1 MAGGS
6 SKWRAWLT
14 AFLYNCAFSLACDNH
29 VAEKIDLLGRLIEGI
44 QLTALALHPALTGW
58 GQSGVQL
65 FLSYFLLEF
74 GSSTEFYALVIV
86 VLFMFLMF
94 ARLGIQVASYGI
106 APVSRFLHFGRISFK
121 VVQTILCLPVA
132 VVVAR
137 VLDDNAIILLSAAD
151 SSNTGDAGGGAPG
164 NSNSTATAIAN
175 IVLAVVVFGIALLP
189 TMVTL
194 TFLSPPDH
202 ARITGL
208 TRISSRQ
215 QLWVG
220 LLKLAL
226 GASYSLL
233 GAQARYTTISGLL
246 ALLASIFIVPYYGAG
261 LPNLLSTMWVAL
273 PTFFAIVALFLPGT
287 GTTATSS
294 PFFMT
299 AIIGAIPFA
308 AAMGALYVLRL
319 QYLLRGTGFWER
331 ELRNLGHYW
340 KSVGAHTSRWRASA
354 VRRASQAVGGTAG
367 GEAPAT
373 PATPSAAG
381 NAGHGDAAT
390 TAAAEAVFPAL
401 PPDVVLS
408 RCRFHLEVVT
418 AAYYIHFAS
427 HGKAMPWVVDFT
439 TRATKKFAGNVMLQE
454 LLILWLGYFDA
465 GSAHQRAVVNNMIR
479 KLVARH
485 MVFWDVRFTFF
496 RILKMHEM
504 ATYRQQEDLRR
515 FTNLDLARYIHN
527 FTLARKEHTV
537 ALRWACHFWKSASSD
552 HPNIDTIDFLAGR
565 MQKHQTR
572 SLRHYRILLY
582 SFPSV
587 ISLLRCYASF
597 VLDCLNNRS
606 LAEEIL
612 EHAEKLQEDRM
623 ESRSAVPYHH
633 AATVAALRPAPSS
646 VAVDNPSTV
655 SLPMMASG
663 PSPGDSARQMMPP
676 PASPNKSA
684 SGNIRARRSN
694 NGSTDLLQ
702 TPGAT
707 GGGDDTYSEHTR
719 TSSHAHSSDVLQSI
733 NAQSIFD
740 VDSFEEQRHG
750 LAMAGLRKLAQRI
763 VLSLGVLLAGIIALY
778 LIGVNVMASEAA
790 DRASMLDAG
799 DLRISFLQASYDI
812 LTLNHQLA
820 TNATVADMTRTQQSL
835 ILSGANVMIT
845 LNAMFNRSST
855 IGTNLNFWATPFAY
869 DFNTGTTVNPMAFIR
884 QFGLSLYSSGLY
896 PAAYLDATYGD
907 LVWLTTNVLPPTDPD
922 AFLAGSTA
930 FVKAFQQF
938 YETNVAARG
947 RLMHVTG
954 IVLSCLPVVVFLV
967 LFLPIWIKLS
977 REITGV
983 MRLYGR
989 IPRRVAQVLAQEMS
1003 ECLKEQME
1011 SDGVDS
1017 ADMPAGAGSGGGGG
1031 GGGGKDGGGAAGSR
1045 EQLARR
1051 STAAD
1056 ADSTKGAGALSSGST
1071 STGSTGGTGDDWSGL
1086 NSGQDRLAR
1095 NHQLMARSLWLVVAM
1110 LVLISAVTV
1119 GLLMSF
1125 VIAIDYSSERAS
1137 IINYSGGRMS
1147 YMFRALTYA
1156 RELTYM
1162 NGTTANA
1169 TLLRGLMVRH
1179 AETARQIHEGVL
1191 FGNRSMN
1198 IGRTFGYVVPADS
1211 ITFTRSC
1218 NGGLECISIEEGFAF
1233 FTLTARR
1240 IYDTGTVT
1248 PGSLGVLTAIASNG
1262 TNFRNNIMAVRNV
1275 YSMLHAPEIAMANT
1289 ASTGLFACIFPLY
1302 VVMGVALYY
1311 PLSSVANFIRRTR
1324 YAPFSEF
1331 VFVMIVVGH
1340 TYAWTPVR
1348 NILFQLPEETVVKIP
1363 PVRDYLRTGA
1373 IDLSHISVFSRKRR
1387 AAKKPTTSGTP
1398 ASAAAA
1404 ETTGKRRRSQVAADA
1419 NARLRLSIGAA
1430 ASNEPPITID
1440 AATPTTAVN
1449 PRAPVTLQAPG
1460 DGDKGGGKGDPPPLS
1475 AMRRHTVPD
1484 SQRVVRIVDDRPF
1497 EVGAT
1502 ADDSTPLPRAR
1513 NSLDRA
1519 VSTSATAS
1527 ALVAP
1532 SHPPTASMFS
1542 STESNTASSSA
1553 SPSPRRAITRWIRQ
1567 QQEQLEEERRRAA
1580 SAAAAAVDGEPGER
1594 PRAISGQSIRRLL
1607 SLGNSGNA
1615 GGHGSAAPPPPQ
1627 PSRGAGAGGGEDAN
1641 GVPSIRAIP
1650 PSTGTLPK
1658 VESGPDAPSPV

>member
-6 SKWRAWLT
+6 SKWRARLT

-29 VAEKIDLLGRLIEGI
+29 VAEKIDLLGRLVEGI
-44 QLTALALHPALTGW
+44 QFTALALHPALTGW

-86 VLFMFLMF
+86 VLFMFLML

-106 APVSRFLHFGRISFK
+106 TPVSRFLHFGRISFK
-121 VVQTILCLPVA
+121 VVQTFMCLPVG
-132 VVVAR
+132 VVVTR
-137 VLDDNAIILLSAAD
+137 VLDDNVTILLNAAD
-151 SSNTGDAGGGAPG
+151 SASTGDTSGGAPG
-164 NSNSTATAIAN
+164 NSSSTSTATAIAN
-175 IVLAVVVFGIALLP
+175 IVLAVVVFVVCLFP
-189 TMVTL
+189 TMVTF

-208 TRISSRQ
+208 TRVSSRQ

-220 LLKLAL
+220 LLKLAM
-226 GASYSLL
+226 GVSYSLL
-233 GAQARYTTISGLL
+233 GVQSR
-246 ALLASIFIVPYYGAG
+246 
-261 LPNLLSTMWVAL
+261 TMWVAL
-273 PTFFAIVALFLPGT
+273 PIFFAIVALFLPGT
-287 GTTATSS
+287 GTTVTSS

-299 AIIGAIPFA
+299 AVVGAIPFA
-308 AAMGALYVLRL
+308 AAVGALYVLRV

-340 KSVGAHTSRWRASA
+340 KSVGSRTSRWRASA

-367 GEAPAT
+367 TEVPAT
-373 PATPSAAG
+373 PTTPSAAG
-381 NAGHGDAAT
+381 NSGNDDATTT

-408 RCRFHLEVVT
+408 RCRFHLEVVH

-485 MVFWDVRFTFF
+485 MVYWDVRFTFF

-515 FTNLDLARYIHN
+515 FTTLDLARYIHN

-623 ESRSAVPYHH
+623 ESRSAVPH
-633 AATVAALRPAPSS
+633 ATMVAALRPTASS
-646 VAVDNPSTV
+646 VAADNPSTV
-655 SLPMMASG
+655 SLPMVMSG

-676 PASPNKSA
+676 PTSPTKSA
-684 SGNIRARRSN
+684 SGGTMRARRSN

-702 TPGAT
+702 TPAGA
-707 GGGDDTYSEHTR
+707 GGGDDAYSEHTR

-750 LAMAGLRKLAQRI
+750 LAMAGLRKLTQRI

-778 LIGVNVMASEAA
+778 LIGVNVMAAEAA

-799 DLRISFLQASYDI
+799 DLRINFLQSAYDI

-820 TNATVADMTRTQQSL
+820 SNATDADKTHTQQSL
-835 ILSGANVMIT
+835 ILSGANIMTT
-845 LNAMFNRSST
+845 LNSMFNRSST
-855 IGTNLNFWATPFAY
+855 IGTNLNFWATPFVY
-869 DFNTGTTVNPMAFIR
+869 DFTTGITVNPMAFIR
-884 QFGLSLYSSGLY
+884 QYGLSLYSSGLY

-907 LVWLTTNVLPPTDPD
+907 LAWLTTNVLPPTDPD
-922 AFLAGSTA
+922 AFLAGAAA
-930 FVKAFQQF
+930 FVKAFQLF

-967 LFLPIWIKLS
+967 LFLPIWIRLS

-1017 ADMPAGAGSGGGGG
+1017 ADMPAGTGS
-1031 GGGGKDGGGAAGSR
+1031 GGGKDGGATGSR
-1045 EQLARR
+1045 EQLTRR
-1051 STAAD
+1051 SPSTG
-1056 ADSTKGAGALSSGST
+1056 ADSNPGAGGALSSFVGGGSA
-1071 STGSTGGTGDDWSGL
+1071 SPSSSGGSGTGDDWSGL

-1125 VIAIDYSSERAS
+1125 VIAINYSSERAS
-1137 IINYSGGRMS
+1137 IINYSGARMS
-1147 YMFRALTYA
+1147 YMFRSLTYA

-1162 NGTTANA
+1162 NGASANA

-1191 FGNRSMN
+1191 FGNLSMN
-1198 IGRTFGYVVPADS
+1198 IDRTFGFVGPADQ

-1218 NGGLECISIEEGFAF
+1218 NGGLECISLEEGFAF

-1262 TNFRNNIMAVRNV
+1262 TNFRKNIMAVRNV
-1275 YSMLHAPEIAMANT
+1275 YSILHAPEIAMANT

-1302 VVMGVALYY
+1302 LVMSVALYY
-1311 PLSSVANFIRRTR
+1311 PLNSVSNFIRRT
-1324 YAPFSEF
+1324 
-1331 VFVMIVVGH
+1331 
-1340 TYAWTPVR
+1340 R

-1373 IDLSHISVFSRKRR
+1373 IDVSRISVFSRKPR
-1387 AAKKPTTSGTP
+1387 AATKDATADKP
-1398 ASAAAA
+1398 A
-1404 ETTGKRRRSQVAADA
+1404 ETTTSKRRRSQIAADA
-1419 NARLRLSIGAA
+1419 NARLRLSIAGGGAA
-1430 ASNEPPITID
+1430 GEAIAAD
-1440 AATPTTAVN
+1440 ATTPTTAVN
-1449 PRAPVTLQAPG
+1449 PRAPVSLQAPG
-1460 DGDKGGGKGDPPPLS
+1460 DDKGGKSSAPPSPS
-1475 AMRRHTVPD
+1475 AARRHTAPD
-1484 SQRVVRIVDDRPF
+1484 SQRVVRIVDDHPF
-1497 EVGAT
+1497 EVGAA
-1502 ADDSTPLPRAR
+1502 ADDATPLPRAR

-1527 ALVAP
+1527 AALVAP
-1532 SHPPTASMFS
+1532 PPAGAASVFS
-1542 STESNTASSSA
+1542 SNESNTASAA

-1580 SAAAAAVDGEPGER
+1580 SAAAATGTADGEPGGGNER
-1594 PRAISGQSIRRLL
+1594 SRAISGKSIRRLL

-1615 GGHGSAAPPPPQ
+1615 GAHGSSSSAAPPPPT
-1627 PSRGAGAGGGEDAN
+1627 SGGAGGGGEDAN

-1658 VESGPDAPSPV
+1658 VNSGPDAPTPV

>member
-14 AFLYNCAFSLACDNH
+14 AFLYNCSFSLACDNH
-29 VAEKIDLLGRLIEGI
+29 VGEKIDLLGRLVEGI
-44 QLTALALHPALTGW
+44 QFVALALHPALTGW

-86 VLFMFLMF
+86 VLFMYLML

-106 APVSRFLHFGRISFK
+106 TPVSRFLHFGRISFK
-121 VVQTILCLPVA
+121 IVQTFLCLPVG
-132 VVVAR
+132 VVVTR
-137 VLDDNAIILLSAAD
+137 VLDENAVILLSAAD
-151 SSNTGDAGGGAPG
+151 SSSTGGAGGGAPG
-164 NSNSTATAIAN
+164 NSSSSTSTATAIAN
-175 IVLAVVVFGIALLP
+175 IVLAVVVFVVGLFP
-189 TMVTL
+189 TMVTF

-208 TRISSRQ
+208 TRVSSRQ

-220 LLKLAL
+220 LVKLAM
-226 GASYSLL
+226 GVSYSLL
-233 GAQARYTTISGLL
+233 GVQARYTTISGLV
-246 ALLASIFIVPYYGAG
+246 ALLVSTFIVPYYGAG

-273 PTFFAIVALFLPGT
+273 PIFFAIVALFLPGT
-287 GTTATSS
+287 GTTITSS
-294 PFFMT
+294 PYFMT
-299 AIIGAIPFA
+299 AVVGAIPFA
-308 AAMGALYVLRL
+308 AAVGVLYVLRV
-319 QYLLRGTGFWER
+319 QYLLRGTGFWQR

-340 KSVGAHTSRWRASA
+340 KSVGSRTSRWRASA
-354 VRRASQAVGGTAG
+354 VRRASQAVGETTG

-373 PATPSAAG
+373 LPAAAG
-381 NAGHGDAAT
+381 ANDDAAT
-390 TAAAEAVFPAL
+390 TAATEAAFPAL

-408 RCRFHLEVVT
+408 RCRFHLEVVH

-485 MVFWDVRFTFF
+485 MVYWDVRFTFF

-515 FTNLDLARYIHN
+515 LTNLDLARYIHN
-527 FTLARKEHTV
+527 FTLARKEHTL

-623 ESRSAVPYHH
+623 ESRSAVPYH
-633 AATVAALRPAPSS
+633 AAMVAALRPAPLS
-646 VAVDNPSTV
+646 VTDNPSTV
-655 SLPMMASG
+655 SLPMVMSG

-676 PASPNKSA
+676 PPSPSKSA
-684 SGNIRARRSN
+684 SGGNMRARRSN

-702 TPGAT
+702 TPA
-707 GGGDDTYSEHTR
+707 GGGDDAYSEHTR

-750 LAMAGLRKLAQRI
+750 LAMAGLRKLTQRI

-778 LIGVNVMASEAA
+778 LIGVNVMAAEAA

-799 DLRISFLQASYDI
+799 DLRINFLQASYDI

-820 TNATVADMTRTQQSL
+820 SNATVADKTRTQQSL
-835 ILSGANVMIT
+835 LLSGYNVMTT
-845 LNAMFNRSST
+845 LNSMFNRSST

-869 DFNTGTTVNPMAFIR
+869 DFNTGANVNPMAFIR

-922 AFLAGSTA
+922 AFLAGSAA

-954 IVLSCLPVVVFLV
+954 IVLSCLPVIVFLV
-967 LFLPIWIKLS
+967 LFLPIWARLS

-1017 ADMPAGAGSGGGGG
+1017 ADMPAGTGSS
-1031 GGGGKDGGGAAGSR
+1031 GGGGKDGGANAGSR
-1045 EQLARR
+1045 EQLTRR
-1051 STAAD
+1051 STSGG
-1056 ADSTKGAGALSSGST
+1056 ADSTTGAAGAPSGSV
-1071 STGSTGGTGDDWSGL
+1071 SGGSASPSGGGGSGSSGDDWSGL

-1125 VIAIDYSSERAS
+1125 VIAINYSSERAS
-1137 IINYSGGRMS
+1137 IINYSGARMS
-1147 YMFRALTYA
+1147 YMFRSLTYA

-1162 NGTTANA
+1162 NGASANA

-1179 AETARQIHEGVL
+1179 AEAARQIHEGVL
-1191 FGNRSMN
+1191 FGNTSMK
-1198 IGRTFGYVVPADS
+1198 IDRTFGYVGPADS

-1248 PGSLGVLTAIASNG
+1248 PDSLAVLTAIASNG
-1262 TNFRNNIMAVRNV
+1262 TNFRKNIMAVRNV
-1275 YSMLHAPEIAMANT
+1275 YSMLHAPEIAMANM

-1311 PLSSVANFIRRTR
+1311 PLNSVSNFIRRT
-1324 YAPFSEF
+1324 
-1331 VFVMIVVGH
+1331 
-1340 TYAWTPVR
+1340 R
-1348 NILFQLPEETVVKIP
+1348 NILFQLPEETVAKIP

-1373 IDLSHISVFSRKRR
+1373 IDVSRISVFSRKPR
-1387 AAKKPTTSGTP
+1387 AAKKKDAT
-1398 ASAAAA
+1398 ADKSAAAA
-1404 ETTGKRRRSQVAADA
+1404 AADGGTGKRRRSQIAADA
-1419 NARLRLSIGAA
+1419 NARLRLSIGGAA
-1430 ASNEPPITID
+1430 ADQSPAALADT
-1440 AATPTTAVN
+1440 ATPTTAVN
-1449 PRAPVTLQAPG
+1449 PRAPVTLHAPG
-1460 DGDKGGGKGDPPPLS
+1460 SDDKGGKTDLPSSSPS
-1475 AMRRHTVPD
+1475 AVRRHTAPD
-1484 SQRVVRIVDDRPF
+1484 SQRAVRIVDDRPF
-1497 EVGAT
+1497 EVGGA
-1502 ADDSTPLPRAR
+1502 AATPLPRAR
-1513 NSLDRA
+1513 NSLERA
-1519 VSTSATAS
+1519 VSTSATT

-1532 SHPPTASMFS
+1532 PPAGAASVFS
-1542 STESNTASSSA
+1542 STESNTASTTA

-1567 QQEQLEEERRRAA
+1567 QQEQLEEERRRTAGAAA
-1580 SAAAAAVDGEPGER
+1580 SAAAGADGEPGER
-1594 PRAISGQSIRRLL
+1594 SRAISGQSIRRLL

-1615 GGHGSAAPPPPQ
+1615 GGHASAAPPPPA
-1627 PSRGAGAGGGEDAN
+1627 SGGAGGGGGGEDMN

-1658 VESGPDAPSPV
+1658 VDSGPDAPSPV

>member
-6 SKWRAWLT
+6 SKWRARLT

-29 VAEKIDLLGRLIEGI
+29 VAEKIDLLGRLVEGI
-44 QLTALALHPALTGW
+44 QFTALALHPALTGW
-58 GQSGVQL
+58 NQAGAQL

-86 VLFMFLMF
+86 VLFMFLML

-121 VVQTILCLPVA
+121 VVQTILCLPAA
-132 VVVAR
+132 VVVTR
-137 VLDDNAIILLSAAD
+137 VLDDNATILLSAVD
-151 SSNTGDAGGGAPG
+151 SSSTDGGAP
-164 NSNSTATAIAN
+164 SNSSSTKTATAIAN
-175 IVLAVVVFGIALLP
+175 IVLAVVVFGIGLLP
-189 TMVTL
+189 TVATL

-220 LLKLAL
+220 ILKLAM
-226 GASYSLL
+226 GVSYTLL
-233 GAQARYTTISGLL
+233 GVQARYITSSGLF
-246 ALLASIFIVPYYGAG
+246 ALLVSIFIVPYYGAG

-273 PTFFAIVALFLPGT
+273 PTFFAIVALFLPGS
-287 GTTATSS
+287 GTTTTSS

-308 AAMGALYVLRL
+308 AAVGALYVLRL

-354 VRRASQAVGGTAG
+354 VRRASQAVGG
-367 GEAPAT
+367 GEAPLT
-373 PATPSAAG
+373 PATPSAALAHG
-381 NAGHGDAAT
+381 NDDAAAT
-390 TAAAEAVFPAL
+390 TAAAEIVFPAL

-418 AAYYIHFAS
+418 AAYYIHFTS
-427 HGKAMPWVVDFT
+427 HGKALPWVVDFT

-485 MVFWDVRFTFF
+485 MVYWDERFTFF

-623 ESRSAVPYHH
+623 ESRSAVPH
-633 AATVAALRPAPSS
+633 AAMVAALRPAASS
-646 VAVDNPSTV
+646 VAADEPSAV
-655 SLPMMASG
+655 SLPLAVLG
-663 PSPGDSARQMMPP
+663 PSPSDSARQMMPP
-676 PASPNKSA
+676 PALPSKSA
-684 SGNIRARRSN
+684 SGGNMRARRSN

-702 TPGAT
+702 TPGAGGA
-707 GGGDDTYSEHTR
+707 GGGDDAYSEHTR

-750 LAMAGLRKLAQRI
+750 LAMAGLRKLTQRI

-778 LIGVNVMASEAA
+778 LIGVNVMAAEAA

-799 DLRISFLQASYDI
+799 NLRIDFLQASYDI

-835 ILSGANVMIT
+835 ILSGAKVMTT
-845 LNAMFNRSST
+845 LNSMFNRSST
-855 IGTNLNFWATPFAY
+855 LGTNLNFWASPFAY
-869 DFNTGTTVNPMAFIR
+869 DFNTGASVNPMAFIR

-947 RLMHVTG
+947 KLMQVTG
-954 IVLSCLPVVVFLV
+954 IVLSCLPVIVFLV
-967 LFLPIWIKLS
+967 LFLPIWIRLS

-1017 ADMPAGAGSGGGGG
+1017 ADMPAGAGGSA
-1031 GGGGKDGGGAAGSR
+1031 GGKEGGAAGSR

-1051 STAAD
+1051 STSAS
-1056 ADSTKGAGALSSGST
+1056 ADSTTGAGALNSGGASPGSS
-1071 STGSTGGTGDDWSGL
+1071 GTGDDWSGL

-1110 LVLISAVTV
+1110 LVLISVVTV

-1125 VIAIDYSSERAS
+1125 VIAINYSSERAS

-1162 NGTTANA
+1162 NGASANA

-1191 FGNRSMN
+1191 FGNMSMS
-1198 IGRTFGYVVPADS
+1198 IGRTFGYVGPADS

-1262 TNFRNNIMAVRNV
+1262 TNFRNNIAAVRNV
-1275 YSMLHAPEIAMANT
+1275 YAMLHAPEIAMANT

-1302 VVMGVALYY
+1302 LVMGVALYY
-1311 PLSSVANFIRRTR
+1311 PLSSVANFIRRT
-1324 YAPFSEF
+1324 
-1331 VFVMIVVGH
+1331 
-1340 TYAWTPVR
+1340 R

-1363 PVRDYLRTGA
+1363 PVRDYLRTGE
-1373 IDLSHISVFSRKRR
+1373 IDVSRISVFSRKLR
-1387 AAKKPTTSGTP
+1387 AAKKDAAADKP
-1398 ASAAAA
+1398 AAAA
-1404 ETTGKRRRSQVAADA
+1404 DGSTTGKRRRSQIAAAA
-1419 NARLRLSIGAA
+1419 NARLRMSIGAA
-1430 ASNEPPITID
+1430 AEAAGDPPMTAD
-1440 AATPTTAVN
+1440 ATTPTTAVN
-1449 PRAPVTLQAPG
+1449 PRAPVTLHAPG
-1460 DGDKGGGKGDPPPLS
+1460 DAEKSGKSEPSSPS
-1475 AMRRHTVPD
+1475 AARRHTAPD
-1484 SQRVVRIVDDRPF
+1484 SQRVVRIVDARPF
-1497 EVGAT
+1497 EVT
-1502 ADDSTPLPRAR
+1502 ADDNTALPRAR
-1513 NSLDRA
+1513 NLLDRA
-1519 VSTSATAS
+1519 VSTSATATA

-1532 SHPPTASMFS
+1532 PPAGAASTFS
-1542 STESNTASSSA
+1542 STESNTASATA

-1567 QQEQLEEERRRAA
+1567 QQEQLEEERRRTA
-1580 SAAAAAVDGEPGER
+1580 SAAVGTADEAGGER
-1594 PRAISGQSIRRLL
+1594 SRAISGQSIRRLL

-1615 GGHGSAAPPPPQ
+1615 GGHGSSSAAPPPP
-1627 PSRGAGAGGGEDAN
+1627 SGGGGGGEDAN

-1658 VESGPDAPSPV
+1658 VDSGPDAPSPV